1 MRKFSQVLL
10 FVILPT
16 FVFAQNTVSGTV
28 SDASTGEALPGA
40 NVVLEGTNMGAAASS
55 DGTYSISNVA
65 AGSYTVTASVIGYA
79 NASKTVNVSGDVT
92 VNLALDVSALELSA
106 LEVLASRAGER
117 TPVAYTNVSK
127 DEMEARLGSQD
138 IPMILNTTPS
148 VYATQ
153 QGGGAG
159 DARINV
165 RGFNQRNVAVMINGV
180 PQNDMENGWVY
191 WSNWDGV
198 GDATSSIQM
207 QRGLS
212 AVNLATPSIG
222 GTMNIIT
229 DPTALKRGGKFKQE
243 LGSGSF

>member
-1 MRKFSQVLL
+1 MGD
-10 FVILPT
+10 T
-16 FVFAQNTVSGTV
+16 ANDSGAYAMIDV
-28 SDASTGEALPGA
+28 PA
-40 NVVLEGTNMGAAASS
+40 
-55 DGTYSISNVA
+55 GTYDLK
-65 AGSYTVTASVIGYA
+65 ASFIGY
-79 NASKTVNVSGDVT
+79 SPITKSIVVGEEDVMTHFILEVSVVALSDV
-92 VNLALDVSALELSA
+92 
-106 LEVLASRAGER
+106 EVLASRASDK
-117 TPVAYTNVSK
+117 TPVAYTNVTK
-127 DEMEARLGSQD
+127 EEMEVRLGSQD

-159 DARINV
+159 DARINI
-165 RGFNQRNVAVMINGV
+165 RGFNQRNIAVMINGV

-198 GDATSSIQM
+198 GDSAADIQV

-229 DPTALKRGGKFKQE
+229 DPTSLKKVESSNKKQVKVV
-243 LGSGSF
+243 F

>member
-79 NASKTVNVSGDVT
+79 NASKTVNVSGAVT
-92 VNLALDVSALELSA
+92 VNLALAVSALELSA
-106 LEVLASRAGER
+106 LEVLASRAVER

-127 DEMEARLGSQD
+127 AEMEARLGSQD

-191 WSNWDGV
+191 WSNSDGV

-222 GTMNIIT
+222 
-229 DPTALKRGGKFKQE
+229 
-243 LGSGSF
+243 